1 MKKKVIVT
9 GGAGFIGSHLV
20 ESLIKEDDISK
31 IIIIDNF
38 KDGNLKNIYSFKKN
52 LKIKIVKKDINTIKN
67 NDKNFK
73 NIYCVFHLAA
83 IADIVP
89 SIIKPLEYC
98 YTNIIG
104 TIKILEAMRYNK
116 INKIIF
122 SASSSC
128 YGIPKKYPTKETEK
142 INPIFPYAVTKY
154 LAEQLIIYWSKIY
167 KINFIS
173 LRLFNVYGLRSRT
186 HGAYGAALGVFLKQ
200 KLSKKPFTVVGT
212 GNQKRD
218 FVNAKDV
225 AAAFKKA
232 IFLKKNNLI
241 LNIGSSNPNSVNYL
255 LSLIKGKKIYI
266 PKRPGEPNMTFANIK
281 MAKKKLKWQPL
292 ISLKVGINE
301 VLENI
306 NYWKNAPLWN
316 SNKIYKATK
325 IWFKYLSKSKN
336 N

>member
-38 KDGNLKNIYSFKKN
+38 KDGNSKNIYSFKKN

-67 NDKNFK
+67 NDKSFK

-128 YGIPKKYPTKETEK
+128 YGIPKKYPTDELAK
-142 INPIFPYAVTKY
+142 IDPQYPYAFSKY
-154 LAEQLIIYWSKIY
+154 IGEQAIIHWSKIY
-167 KINFIS
+167 KINYIS
-173 LRLFNVYGLRSRT
+173 LRLFNVYGTRSRT
-186 HGAYGAALGVFLKQ
+186 TGAYGAVMGVFLKQ
-200 KLSKKPFTVVGT
+200 KLLNKPLTIVGS
-212 GNQKRD
+212 GLQKRD
-218 FVNAKDV
+218 FVNVKDV
-225 AAAFKKA
+225 CNSFIKAFKS
-232 IFLKKNNLI
+232 KKCNKI
-241 LNIGSSNPNSVNYL
+241 YNIGSSEPKSILELTKLLNS
-255 LSLIKGKKIYI
+255 KITYI
-266 PKRPGEPNMTFANIK
+266 PKRPGEPFKTYANINKAKKQLNWKPKITFANGIK
-281 MAKKKLKWQPL
+281 ELL
-292 ISLKVGINE
+292 I
-301 VLENI
+301 NI
-306 NYWKNAPLWN
+306 SYWKNAPLWN
-316 SNKIYKATK
+316 KSKFKKSTK
-325 IWFKYLSKSKN
+325 EWFKYLKN
-336 N
+336 